1 MTIVVVN
8 IVNNNIHTQI
18 IRIPEKEREGE
29 GGEREGGE
37 IIQINIGWKH
47 PNIGGK
53 HKPMD

>member
-18 IRIPEKEREGE
+18 IRIPEEEREGE